1 MGDVVCA
8 VLTKENFDSVIGP
21 LIKLSQDDR
30 KYVASYYHIQIF
42 ILNFV
47 GKILEL
53 LLTNKDISF
62 PFKTD

>member
-8 VLTKENFDSVIGP
+8 VLTKENFYSVIGP
-21 LIKLSQDDR
+21 STKLSQDDH
-30 KYVASYYHIQIF
+30 KYVASYYHIQIS

-53 LLTNKDISF
+53 LLTNKYISF
-62 PFKTD
+62 PIKTD

>member
-1 MGDVVCA
+1 MGHVVCA
-8 VLTKENFDSVIGP
+8 VLTKENFDLVIGP
-21 LIKLSQDDR
+21 LTKLSQDYH

-62 PFKTD
+62 PFKTN